1 MAFISTITRKVV
13 PESERMAFVARLL
26 GNQYV
31 LQFEPT
37 VFRFAEQLSS
47 QYSGGYW
54 QFYTISNG
62 AFYMALQS
70 DTNVAVSCENGFQG
84 SISTDAFG
92 IAACL
97 YAYCHLSFGAGPLA
111 ETCASQYHLLREYMF
126 EHAEARAILA
136 AID

>member
-1 MAFISTITRKVV
+1 MSFISTITRAVV
-13 PESERMAFVARLL
+13 SESERTAYVDKLF
-26 GNQYV
+26 GIQYV
-31 LQFEPT
+31 VQFEPT

-54 QFYTISNG
+54 HFYAISNG

-70 DTNVAVSCENGFQG
+70 DSKIAVSCENGFRDG
-84 SISTDAFG
+84 ISPDAFG

-97 YAYCHLSFGAGPLA
+97 YTYSHLSFGTGPFA